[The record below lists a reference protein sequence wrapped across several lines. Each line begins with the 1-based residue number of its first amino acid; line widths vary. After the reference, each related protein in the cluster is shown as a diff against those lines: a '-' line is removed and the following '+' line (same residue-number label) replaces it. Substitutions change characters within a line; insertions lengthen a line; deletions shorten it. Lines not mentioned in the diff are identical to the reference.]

1 MREYTRTAAGT
12 TLAVL
17 LLVSVWAAAQS
28 AKPADGGKKG
38 GNPPAASPANSSA
51 ASGQKGK
58 SGGGMQGAQSN
69 PLYKDNNNQGNNP
82 LFEGRDSIDKGKGAS
97 GSGAHAGPEAATRTR
112 PGNHKAMTD
121 APPGKTGASVPA
133 EYKDGEDGT
142 THTRPDKP
150 K

>member
-58 SGGGMQGAQSN
+58 SGGMQGAQSN
-69 PLYKDNNNQGNNP
+69 PLYEDNNNQGNNP